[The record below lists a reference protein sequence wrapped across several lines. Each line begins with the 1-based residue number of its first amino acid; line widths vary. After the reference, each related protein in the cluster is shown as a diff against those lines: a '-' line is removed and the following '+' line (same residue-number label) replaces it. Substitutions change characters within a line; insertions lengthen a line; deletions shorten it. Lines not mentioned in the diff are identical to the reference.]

1 MMPSLSYLLLIGLLS
16 FLAIGMLVVEV
27 ANNQEGEDTVLSIRD
42 GIKVA
47 ASDNKVAI
55 LLMLI
60 TSILELVMVEGYYKL
75 PADTIVL
82 TLCLSVLLWPV
93 SVTDFK
99 VHLIPNRMLVVLLV
113 VRFLILGFEFL
124 LWSNQVGYILISGAL
139 AAFGMM
145 FVAMLCRLISPNSV
159 GMGDVKLLGIVGI
172 YMGLDKIT
180 GVMFPALIIMFLTSV
195 YLLLSKKATRTTE
208 IAFAPFIL
216 MGVITGSVLM
226 GI

>member
-1 MMPSLSYLLLIGLLS
+1 MMPTLSYLLLIGLLS
-16 FLAIGMLVVEV
+16 FLAIGMLAVE
-27 ANNQEGEDTVLSIRD
+27 AADEQKSEDAVISIRD
-42 GIKVA
+42 GIKAA

-60 TSILELVMVEGYYKL
+60 TSILELVMAESYYKL
-75 PADTIVL
+75 PADTIIL
-82 TLCLSVLLWPV
+82 TLCLSVLLWPIAI
-93 SVTDFK
+93 TDFK
-99 VHLIPNRMLVVLLV
+99 MHLIPNRMLAVLLI

-124 LWSNQVGYILISGAL
+124 VWSNQVGYILISGAL

-172 YMGLDKIT
+172 YMGLDKIA

>member
-1 MMPSLSYLLLIGLLS
+1 MMQSVPYIVLIFMMS
-16 FLAIGMLVVEV
+16 FAAVSMLAVE
-27 ANNQEGEDTVLSIRD
+27 AASSQEDEDAELSIRYRF
-42 GIKVA
+42 VTVV
-47 ASDNKVAI
+47 SHNRTAI
-55 LLMLI
+55 VLMLM
-60 TSILELVMVEGYYKL
+60 TSILELVMAQHYYNL

-82 TLCLSVLLWPV
+82 TICLSVLLWPIAI
-93 SVTDFK
+93 TDFK
-99 VHLIPNRMLVVLLV
+99 MHLIPNRMLVVMLV
-113 VRFLILGFEFL
+113 TRFLILGFEFMF
-124 LWSNQVGYILISGAL
+124 WSNQVGYILISGAL
-139 AAFGMM
+139 AALGMM
-145 FVAMLCRLISPNSV
+145 LVAMLCRLMSPNSV

-172 YMGLDKIT
+172 YMGLDKIG